1 MNPPTRFS
9 GSVRRPLH
17 ARSRW
22 PVANLA
28 VLVSSLLLHGQTV
41 PPAAPES
48 AAAPVE
54 LSAFEVTSNRDI
66 GYQSTHAAEVT
77 RMNTAIAD
85 IPMNVTILN
94 QAFLEDTLAR
104 TTEDVLEYVP
114 GFVPTSNNDAWV
126 VRGFGNANT
135 KFLNGFLQQ
144 ESIGTVS
151 IANIERVEVLK
162 GPAAVLYGQGGFAA
176 TVNRVT
182 KRPKEAAAT
191 TLRGGY
197 GPLESW
203 RFELDT
209 TGPIGRKGS
218 PFGYRINAV
227 WDDGEYYRKI
237 SHDEK
242 ALASAFSWKISAGTR
257 LTIEQVYVEETDGGA
272 VWRQPMFRGD
282 PRGFRLADGTYLD
295 YGRNRQG
302 YSAPGDLRRWKRGF
316 AMADLQH
323 AFNRNVQLRVQFA
336 HDTKDQ
342 YYNET
347 QPEQG
352 SLTILKD
359 AVLMP
364 RRWRIRTQ
372 DVENL
377 RSRNE
382 LVARF
387 DTGPVTH
394 RALAGF
400 SWDRSDGEI
409 WNRDGIY
416 NRGGLA
422 PTAANLNARWPTG
435 HVGSRF
441 NQYPNL
447 TLAEFLVDIRRA
459 GFNPNMVAPVNVMN
473 PALSP
478 PVGAQAD
485 RPPLPVGNRNQDLT
499 ENHEFYVADVASF
512 MEERLFLT
520 AGLRHTRTDDR
531 RINATTNVLVRDND
545 AKSTTYS
552 AGLVYHFNREKTL
565 TFYANANSSFIPE
578 FRSQP
583 DGTALDPEEGNQKEI
598 GLRFSMLQDR
608 VQGLVSV
615 YEILQQNVAQLDPN
629 RDDDWFIQIDGIKSR
644 GVELN
649 LNARCTDQWSV
660 MGGYAYNDSRDER
673 TGVRSMYAPYHMFT
687 AFNKY
692 SFRHE
697 RLRGLDLSLG
707 SIYIGSRPIDPA
719 PLTSLGGAAN
729 TPSWTMPG
737 EWRFDIVMRYRL
749 PFKGRVR
756 YDLGGKVQNVL
767 DNQDIFKLADSNSVQ
782 RQPGRTIQANLTVR
796 F

>member
-1 MNPPTRFS
+1 MMKPS
-9 GSVRRPLH
+9 LLSVRLPAALSLVLAASVPL
-17 ARSRW
+17 S
-22 PVANLA
+22 
-28 VLVSSLLLHGQTV
+28 GQAV
-41 PPAAPES
+41 PPPSPS
-48 AAAPVE
+48 AEAPVE
-54 LSAFEVTSNRDI
+54 LSVFEVTSDRDI

-77 RMNTAIAD
+77 RMSTAITD

-94 QAFLEDTLAR
+94 QQFLEDTLAR

-182 KRPKEAAAT
+182 KRPRDKAAT
-191 TLRGGY
+191 MIRAGY

-209 TGPIGRKGS
+209 TGPLGRKDS
-218 PFGYRINAV
+218 PFRYRINAV
-227 WDDGEYYRKI
+227 WDEGEYYRKI

-242 ALASAFSWKISAGTR
+242 AFASAFSWQIAKQTR
-257 LTIEQVYVEETDGGA
+257 LTLEQVYVEETDGGA

-282 PRGFRLADGTYLD
+282 PHGFLLADGTYLSS
-295 YGRNRQG
+295 GRNRQG
-302 YSAPGDLRRWKRGF
+302 FAGAGDIRKWKRGF

-323 AFNRNVQLRVQFA
+323 AFNHNVQLRIQFA
-336 HDTKDQ
+336 RDTKDQ
-342 YYNET
+342 HYNEL

-372 DVENL
+372 DFENY

-387 DTGPVTH
+387 DTGPASH
-394 RALAGF
+394 RALLGF

-409 WNRDGIY
+409 WNRDGIW

-435 HVGSRF
+435 NVGGRF

-447 TLAEFLVDIRRA
+447 TLAEFLADPRRA
-459 GFNPNMVAPVNVMN
+459 GFNPHMAPPVNVMN
-473 PALSP
+473 PAASP
-478 PVGAQAD
+478 AVPARSD
-485 RPPLPVGNRNQDLT
+485 LPPLPVGNRNQDLT
-499 ENHEFYVADVASF
+499 ENTEFYVADVVSF
-512 MEERLFLT
+512 FEERLFVT
-520 AGLRHTRTDDR
+520 GGLRHTRTDDQR
-531 RINATTNVLVRDND
+531 YNATQERMVRQDS
-545 AKSTTYS
+545 AKSTTFS
-552 AGLVYHFNREKTL
+552 TGLVYHFNREKTL
-565 TFYANANSSFIPE
+565 SFYANANSSFLPE
-578 FRSQP
+578 FRRQP
-583 DGTALDPEEGNQKEI
+583 DGAALDPEEGNQKEA
-598 GLRFSMLQDR
+598 GLRFSLAGDR
-608 VQGLVSV
+608 IQGLVSL
-615 YEILQQNVAQLDPN
+615 YEIRQQNVVRPDPN
-629 RDDDWFIQIDGIKSR
+629 RTDDDWFIQIDGIRSR
-644 GVELN
+644 GAEFN
-649 LNARCTDQWSV
+649 LNGRFTEAWSV
-660 MGGYAYNDSRDER
+660 MGGYAYNDSRD
-673 TGVRSMYAPYHMFT
+673 TQTKLRSQYAPYHMFT

-692 SFRHE
+692 SFR
-697 RLRGLDLSLG
+697 RDLLRGLDLSLG
-707 SIYIGSRPIDPA
+707 AIYLGSRKIDETPI
-719 PLTSLGGAAN
+719 TSLGGIAN
-729 TPSWTMPG
+729 APVWTMPG
-737 EWRFDIVMRYRL
+737 EWRFDVVTRYAL
-749 PFKGRVR
+749 PFKGRAR
-756 YDLGGKVQNVL
+756 YVFGAKIQNVF
-767 DNQDIFKLADSNSVQ
+767 DNQDIFKLADRVSVQ
-782 RQPGRTIQANLTVR
+782 RQPGRTFQASLTAR